1 MLLIAKNSASGCI
14 SIASHSRAGNNN
26 VCHRTVEGQSNH
38 KQSDKIH
45 GKTSRT
51 VNARRPCA
59 ADQARRE
66 RSAAAP
72 SQPAEAF
79 AQASAGADAVQRPR
93 TGVAPPG
100 KPWPAGV
107 RPFARSPTL
116 YSNAENKSTQ
126 STMQTLRFFCEGRQA
141 RFKTIVVFLFS
152 KPFSGLI
159 IRPLMSDMLRRSEM
173 KSRSFSALCLEK
185 KNCIC
190 KPYCSIMQNIKK
202 MVNAAIE

>member
-51 VNARRPCA
+51 VNSRRPCA
-59 ADQARRE
+59 LT
-66 RSAAAP
+66 S
-72 SQPAEAF
+72 
-79 AQASAGADAVQRPR
+79 SAGTARLPRLPTGGSLCAGFRRTDAVQRPR

-107 RPFARSPTL
+107 RPLAESPTL

-126 STMQTLRFFCEGRQA
+126 STMRTLRFF
-141 RFKTIVVFLFS
+141 
-152 KPFSGLI
+152 
-159 IRPLMSDMLRRSEM
+159 LRRAAGTFQDN
-173 KSRSFSALCLEK
+173 R
-185 KNCIC
+185 CI
-190 KPYCSIMQNIKK
+190 SLF
-202 MVNAAIE
+202 